1 VQISVSQQEKD
12 WVKGLLDG
20 REEIFRQIYDAYQR
34 PVFSFAFYLTKS
46 KNTAEEVVQE
56 VFIRLWEHRT
66 KLNEE
71 TFLLAYLKKMTQNLI
86 IDLFRKANL
95 DKSLQARIYAS
106 MNEPDNQTT
115 DRILEKEFSLIYQQA
130 LDALPPQQRIVFAL
144 SRDENLSYQEIADRL
159 RLSRHTVR
167 NHMTQAIHAVRHHIR
182 QNADLASVAAILLL
196 SELK

>member
-1 VQISVSQQEKD
+1 VQVSVSQQERD

-20 REEIFRQIYDAYQR
+20 REEIFRAIYDAYQR

-46 KNTAEEVVQE
+46 KDTAEEVVQE

-86 IDLFRKANL
+86 IDLFRKANR
-95 DKSLQARIYAS
+95 DKEMQTRIFAGMKEAAS
-106 MNEPDNQTT
+106 HTT

-144 SRDENLSYQEIADRL
+144 SRDENLSYQEIAEHL

-167 NHMTQAIHAVRHHIR
+167 NHMTQAIHAVRHHVR
-182 QNADLASVAAILLL
+182 QNADLASLAVVLILRD
-196 SELK
+196 LK